1 MNRRLASWLVA
12 LLIVALPGEAF
23 AGKAAFGEW
32 AAAVVAGD
40 WRGANGLRIDA
51 FDNAR
56 RDLADALVGAGFDAA
71 NIRQFSPDIRQ
82 GVHDATPDG
91 LSKHWFELTKQAPA
105 GCLLYVTSHGTPG
118 KIVMG
123 KRELKPRDIDF
134 MLDFT
139 CADRPTV
146 VVLSACYS
154 GSFIPALAHANRLV
168 VTASRSD
175 RSSFG
180 CGSGFDYPVFD
191 ACVLKALPK
200 ASDFTALAHA
210 TQSCVSARE
219 KAEKLTPPSEPQV
232 SMGEDVAKL
241 ISRLSLKPD

>member
-1 MNRRLASWLVA
+1 MRMRLAWLALLLMLVA
-12 LLIVALPGEAF
+12 PGQAF
-23 AGKAAFGEW
+23 AGKAAFGDW

-56 RDLADALVGAGFDAA
+56 RDVTLALIEAGFTAE
-71 NIRQFSPDIRQ
+71 NVQQFSPDSRQ
-82 GVHDATPDG
+82 GVFDATPDG
-91 LSKHWFELTKQAPA
+91 LSKNWFALTKQAPA

-139 CADRPTV
+139 CANRPTV
-146 VVLSACYS
+146 VVLSACYA
-154 GSFIPALAHANRLV
+154 GSFIPALAQANRLV
-168 VTASRSD
+168 VAAARSD

-191 ACVLKALPK
+191 ACVLKAMPK
-200 ASDFTALAHA
+200 AADFTALTTA
-210 TQSCVSARE
+210 TTACVSARE

-241 ISRLSLKPD
+241 IPKLSLKPD

>member
-1 MNRRLASWLVA
+1 MRLASLLVA
-12 LLIVALPGEAF
+12 ILLLAIPGEAF
-23 AGKAAFGEW
+23 AGKAAFSEW

-56 RDLADALVGAGFDAA
+56 RDVTLALIEAGFTAE
-71 NIRQFSPDIRQ
+71 NVRQFSPDSRQ
-82 GVHDATPDG
+82 GVADATPDG
-91 LSKHWFELTKQAPA
+91 LSKSWFELTKQAPA
-105 GCLLYVTSHGTPG
+105 GCLLYVTSHGLPG

-123 KRELKPRDIDF
+123 KREIRPRDIDL

-154 GSFIPALAHANRLV
+154 GSFIPTLAQGNRLII
-168 VTASRSD
+168 AAARSD
-175 RSSFG
+175 RTSFG
-180 CGSGFDYPVFD
+180 CGAGFDYPVFD
-191 ACVLKALPK
+191 ACVLQALPK
-200 ASDFTALAHA
+200 VADFAKLSTAA
-210 TQSCVSARE
+210 QGCVAARE
-219 KAEKLTPPSEPQV
+219 KAEKMNPPSEPQV

-241 ISRLSLKPD
+241 IPKLSLKPD